1 MTVRYSLTPELRV
14 ELKKPLGMLIRGS
27 FAETTR
33 RLKEIAEDE
42 KPTAIISVGDT
53 VTRNIVRGHLFAQ
66 LSVVDNRVMRRNTR
80 PVAFTVQ
87 QTIHVENPP
96 GVITEE
102 AIAAIQEAL
111 KSNRRVKIVV
121 DGEEDLL
128 TLIAILHAPEN
139 AFVVYGQ
146 PREGI
151 VLVKATPEKKAQIAG
166 ILNAME
172 DARKPK

>member
-27 FAETTR
+27 FSETTR
-33 RLKEIAEDE
+33 RLKEIVEDE

-53 VTRNIVRGHLFAQ
+53 VTRSLARGRLSAQ
-66 LSVVDNRVMRRNTR
+66 LSVVDNRVMRKKTR
-80 PVAFTVQ
+80 PVALTAQ
-87 QTIHVENPP
+87 ETIHVENPA

-102 AIAAIQEAL
+102 AMAVIQETL
-111 KSNRRVKIVV
+111 KTNRRIKIVV

-128 TLIAILHAPEN
+128 TLIAILHAPDK

-151 VLVKATPEKKAQIAG
+151 VLVKVTPEKKAHVAG